1 MRLLMKAIWRNW
13 KSLVHRINDVIAFV
27 LMALTYVLAVTPVAL
42 GFKILRRDLLDR
54 GLGPKDSKTHWQ
66 KKKDEKQDISRVQ
79 RQY

>member
-1 MRLLMKAIWRNW
+1 MRLLMKAIWRKW

-27 LMALTYVLAVTPVAL
+27 LMAIAYAIAVTPVAL

-54 GLGPKDSKTHWQ
+54 GLGEPEAQTHW
-66 KKKDEKQDISRVQ
+66 KKRKDEKQDVRRVQ